1 MTITA
6 AQFRAKQI
14 RDSHGDIPAW
24 QPADFDTFE
33 VLADI
38 AHPAYTAAA
47 ATGRFVLGR
56 HAEGAQVV
64 VDLATADELA
74 QRAARRAQPP
84 DPWGSPANS
93 NGKPAAPVEL
103 RTCWFCGADNPASL
117 NSCGFCNHRADDDP
131 QAVATDDLQDAI
143 GRARQVLAASE
154 QIDYADPKA
163 VVVTIGRLQGC
174 IDNLLDACTAAR
186 P

>member
-1 MTITA
+1 VTITA

-14 RDSHGDIPAW
+14 RNSHGDIPAW

-47 ATGRFVLGR
+47 ATGRFILGR

-74 QRAARRAQPP
+74 QRAARRANPP
-84 DPWGSPANS
+84 DPAPAVPWGSPANG
-93 NGKPAAPVEL
+93 NGKAAAPVEL
-103 RTCWFCGADNPASL
+103 RTCWFCGAENPPSL
-117 NSCGFCNHRADDDP
+117 NSCGFCCHRADDDP
-131 QAVATDDLQDAI
+131 
-143 GRARQVLAASE
+143 RA
-154 QIDYADPKA
+154 
-163 VVVTIGRLQGC
+163 
-174 IDNLLDACTAAR
+174 
-186 P
+186 